1 MNSARPKET
10 AMPPLKALGMALAL
24 ALGSG
29 ACLAGSA
36 SVNITG
42 FSASPAAFSGNYA
55 WGVDAYQSYSMTAQ
69 SGGGLYGSSTDS
81 FTANNWDL
89 GASRLASTA
98 YAQATGNTLQYVDNT
113 TQLVM
118 AGFNLGAVT
127 TQALI
132 YPAAT
137 AANYA
142 NATGLQSGALML
154 INGDGDAVAGTIS
167 FNIYYSLSVSD
178 LIGGDPANYSQ
189 ALVNLLASDDGGESF
204 SFADGLLSS
213 SIVGGA
219 GTVSGV
225 FTWTATLAA
234 GDAAYY
240 TLSGNAISS
249 AANVPEP
256 GGMAL
261 LGFGLAALTGVVRR
275 RRDRV

>member
-1 MNSARPKET
+1 
-10 AMPPLKALGMALAL
+10 MPPLKALGIAVAL
-24 ALGSG
+24 ALGCG
-29 ACLAGSA
+29 VGHAGTA

-42 FSASPAAFSGNYA
+42 FSASPVLFSGNYA
-55 WGVDAYQSYSMTAQ
+55 WGVDAYQNFSMTAQ
-69 SGGGLYGSSTDS
+69 NGGGLYGSSNDTFSAD
-81 FTANNWDL
+81 NWNL

-98 YAQATGNTLQYVDNT
+98 YAQATGNTIQFTDND
-113 TQLVM
+113 TQLTT

-127 TQALI
+127 SRALI

-137 AANYA
+137 PANYA
-142 NATGLQSGALML
+142 NATGLQSGAFTL
-154 INGDGDAVAGTIS
+154 INGDGDGVAGTIT

-189 ALVNLLASDDGGESF
+189 ALVNLLGSDDGGESF
-204 SFADGLLSS
+204 SFANGLLSS
-213 SIVGGA
+213 SIVGGV

-234 GDAAYY
+234 GEVAYY

-256 GGMAL
+256 GGLAM
-261 LGFGLAALTGVVRR
+261 LGFGLAALTGFVRR
-275 RRDRV
+275 RRAAA